1 MKFKTRTSVGNECY
15 CTFSEGRITVRIELL
30 LDVLGKNGVDMV
42 TI

>member
-1 MKFKTRTSVGNECY
+1 MKFKTRISVGNECY
-15 CTFSEGRITVRIELL
+15 CTFSEGGIAVRMGLL